1 MKHIYQDK
9 GQTNSNHRKKIFQ
22 QKWNK
27 RVQKELRIVG
37 ILSYWFLDI
46 RRQAGSIKNSLNF
59 CLTTWRNISF
69 IYIMCVPFLFFVCAL
84 YFSSHHSR
92 FFPRKWIRKI
102 QANPARASDLATQNK
117 TKNCSWLYSKSYIGQ
132 VFSVNTAG
140 YWPRS
145 FFALLLTSN
154 SFWSMKNGKKK
165 KEGKKKKKL
174 VNNNP
179 SWPHAW
185 PCGKGKFHDCKI
197 LWLIYS
203 LHLVIVPSFLLHEQG
218 FRKQL
223 RSAFVH
229 FLTTAPFSEQ

>member
-92 FFPRKWIRKI
+92 FFPPKWIRKI
-102 QANPARASDLATQNK
+102 QANPARASDWLPK
-117 TKNCSWLYSKSYIGQ
+117 TKQKTVLDYI
-132 VFSVNTAG
+132 VNPILVKFSRSIRLDIGLVLFLLF
-140 YWPRS
+140 YWPRIHFGPWKTVKRKRKVKNKKS
-145 FFALLLTSN
+145 
-154 SFWSMKNGKKK
+154 WS
-165 KEGKKKKKL
+165 
-174 VNNNP
+174 
-179 SWPHAW
+179 
-185 PCGKGKFHDCKI
+185 I
-197 LWLIYS
+197 TT
-203 LHLVIVPSFLLHEQG
+203 HLDRTLDPAEKANFMIVTFCDWYTHCI
-218 FRKQL
+218 
-223 RSAFVH
+223 
-229 FLTTAPFSEQ
+229 